1 MTTAPRCVSANVIMA
16 NRKLP
21 YIIGGCAVLVVLV
34 GLIAGGIAGTVF
46 YTISHSE
53 AARTARDFLRRNE
66 KLRSDLGD
74 VQDFGWLVSGSINV
88 QNTDGDATLRLK
100 VIGTKRTAP
109 ANVRLAYRDGR
120 DWRVVGAS
128 YEAADGH
135 TISLLDPYEVVAQQ
149 DEATAGAPVL
159 GFDEEGFKANVLEAS
174 DPVLVFVGSPSSL
187 DSKQVEEIL
196 DKLEGRYATDVSLI
210 RYDVSEQPGALR
222 RLHVQNV
229 PTLIMFTQ
237 GQERERLSGAASKAQ
252 ITAMLDKY
260 LPKE

>member
-1 MTTAPRCVSANVIMA
+1 MTR
-16 NRKLP
+16 RKLP
-21 YIIGGCAVLVVLV
+21 YILGGCAVLLVLV
-34 GLIAGGIAGTVF
+34 GIIAAGIAGTIF

-53 AARTARDFLRRNE
+53 AAQTARDFLRHNE
-66 KLRSDLGD
+66 KLRGDVGD

-109 ANVRLAYRDGR
+109 AYVRLAYRDGR
-120 DWRVVGAS
+120 KWRVVGAS

-135 TISLLDPYEVVAQQ
+135 SVSLLDPYETVAQQ
-149 DEATAGAPVL
+149 DESAAGAPVF

-187 DSKQVEEIL
+187 DSKQVEETL
-196 DKLEGRYATDVSLI
+196 DGLEGRYATGVSLI
-210 RYDVSEQPGALR
+210 RYDVGEQPGALR
-222 RLHVQNV
+222 RLRVQNV

-260 LPKE
+260 LTKE